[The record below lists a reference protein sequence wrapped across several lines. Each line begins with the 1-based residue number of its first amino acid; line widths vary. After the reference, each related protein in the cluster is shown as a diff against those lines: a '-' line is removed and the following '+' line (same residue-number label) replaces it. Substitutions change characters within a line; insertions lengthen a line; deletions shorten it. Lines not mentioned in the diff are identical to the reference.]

1 MINEKINTEKN
12 VPKGTLLTILAQ
24 LNVVY
29 KALSTALT
37 VRDIQTIFER
47 EGIADKYVWKE
58 NKLGHLT
65 AWEKR

>member
-1 MINEKINTEKN
+1 MIDKKINTEKN
-12 VPKGTLLTILAQ
+12 IPKGTLLTILAQ

-47 EGIADKYVWKE
+47 EGIAHKYIWKE

>member
-1 MINEKINTEKN
+1 MTDKNINTEKN
-12 VPKGTLLTILAQ
+12 IPKGTLLTILAQ

-37 VRDIQTIFER
+37 VRDIKTIFDR
-47 EGIADKYVWKE
+47 EGIADNYTWKT

>member
-1 MINEKINTEKN
+1 MTNEKINTEKN
-12 VPKGTLLTILAQ
+12 IPKGTLLTILAQ

>member
-1 MINEKINTEKN
+1 MKDKKINTEKN
-12 VPKGTLLTILAQ
+12 IPKGTLLTILAQ

>member
-1 MINEKINTEKN
+1 MKNEKINTEKN
-12 VPKGTLLTILAQ
+12 IPKGTLLTILAQ

>member
-1 MINEKINTEKN
+1 MTDKKINTEKN

-24 LNVVY
+24 LNVIY
-29 KALSTALT
+29 KSLSTALT
-37 VRDIQTIFER
+37 VRDIKTIYER
-47 EGIADKYVWKE
+47 EGIADKFVWKT

>member
-1 MINEKINTEKN
+1 MTDKKINTEKN
-12 VPKGTLLTILAQ
+12 IPKGTLLTILAQ

>member
-1 MINEKINTEKN
+1 MTNEKINTEKN
-12 VPKGTLLTILAQ
+12 IPKGTLLTILAQ
-24 LNVVY
+24 INVLY
-29 KALSTALT
+29 KSLSTALT

>member
-1 MINEKINTEKN
+1 MIDKKINTEKN
-12 VPKGTLLTILAQ
+12 IPKGTLLTILAQ